1 MSNFLHIVFVTVANI
16 VCWGMLVAGV
26 VGFIAVAWALITGKG
41 NNKGNT
47 PGLPWL

>member
-1 MSNFLHIVFVTVANI
+1 MSNILHSVFVVLANLI
-16 VCWGMLVAGV
+16 GWGLLATGV
-26 VGFIAVAWALITGKG
+26 VGFIAVVWALITGKG